1 VSYLT
6 LIQLDEPRCCFRWR
20 RGKANMPSGEYRRYA
35 AECLRLAENFTDAED
50 RMRLI
55 DMAMAWLLL
64 AQQAERNL
72 IEPEPEEQ

>member
-1 VSYLT
+1 MN
-6 LIQLDEPRCCFRWR
+6 QDAAFAGDGAKP
-20 RGKANMPSGEYRRYA
+20 NMPPGDYRRYA

-64 AQQAERNL
+64 AQQAERNP
-72 IEPEPEEQ
+72 IEPEPEDE